1 MIGFKKGVLSNGLK
15 ILVHEDDATPL
26 AAVNILY
33 NVGSRDETPD
43 QTGFAHLFEHLMF
56 GGSHNIPI
64 FDGPLQKAGG
74 ENNAFTSTDITNYYE
89 TLPAPNLE
97 TALWLESDRM
107 NELAFSEHSLD
118 VQRKVVCEEFKE
130 HYINQPYGDVW
141 HKLRELA
148 YNTHPYQ
155 WPTIGKKLAH
165 IEEAR
170 LSDVKSFFYKYYRPD
185 NAILVVA
192 GAVKSDEIFS
202 LAEKWFGNIPA
213 GKTPA
218 RNLPKEPV
226 QTGLKT
232 LSVQADVP
240 LDAIYKTWHM
250 PARMDAAYY
259 AADLITDVLSGGK
272 SSRLYQSLVKERKL
286 FSEINAYQTGSID
299 PGLIVVEGKLVK
311 GVTMEQADKGIDE
324 EISKITGDHID
335 ETELMKVKNRVESQ
349 IIFSE
354 TELLNKTMNLA
365 YYELLGDAD
374 LVNEEVNHY
383 LKVDAKDILTE
394 ARNIFTP
401 DNCSVLYYHSK
412 N

>member
-1 MIGFKKGVLSNGLK
+1 MIEFKRSALSNGLK
-15 ILVHEDDATPL
+15 ILVHEDESTPL
-26 AAVNILY
+26 AAINILY

-56 GGSHNIPI
+56 GGSHNIPV

-74 ENNAFTSTDITNYYE
+74 ENNAFTSNDITNYYE

-107 NELAFSEHSLD
+107 SELAFSEHTLD

-148 YNTHPYQ
+148 YSKHPYQ

-165 IEEAR
+165 IEEAT

-192 GAVKSDEIFS
+192 GAVKTEEIFS
-202 LAEKWFGNIPA
+202 LAEKWFGDIPA
-213 GKTPA
+213 GKTLA
-218 RNLPKEPV
+218 RSLPQEPV
-226 QTGLKT
+226 QTGLKS
-232 LSVQADVP
+232 LSMHADVP

-311 GVTMEQADKGIDE
+311 GISMEQADKGIDD
-324 EISKITGDHID
+324 EISKITADLID

-354 TELLNKTMNLA
+354 TELLNKTINLA
-365 YYELLGDAD
+365 YYELLGDAS
-374 LVNEEVNHY
+374 LVNEEANHY
-383 LKVDAKDILTE
+383 LKIEAKDIMAE
-394 ARNIFTP
+394 ARNIFTA

>member
-324 EISKITGDHID
+324 EISKITGGHID

>member
-1 MIGFKKGVLSNGLK
+1 MIRFKKGALSNGLK
-15 ILVHEDDATPL
+15 ILVHEDDSTPL

-272 SSRLYQSLVKERKL
+272 SSRLYQSLVKEKKL

-311 GVTMEQADKGIDE
+311 GITMEQADKGIDE

-401 DNCSVLYYHSK
+401 ENCSVLYYHSK